1 MAGVSLGPTASPSPA
16 LPPQE
21 AANAAAH
28 TTASPVVQVSGL
40 TIRFGAMDAPAA
52 VDGISLSINAGET
65 LALVGESGSG
75 KSVTARAL
83 VSLLGGGATVTADVL
98 RVAGL
103 DIPKL
108 GRRQLEKL
116 RGATVGT
123 ITQDALS
130 SLDPLR
136 LVGREVDDAL
146 RLHTSL
152 SALQRR
158 TRVLE
163 LLAEAGIPDPRV
175 RAAQRSGE
183 LSGGLRQR
191 ALIAAALAA
200 NPKLLVADEPTTA
213 LDAQVR
219 NGILDLIKR
228 QADTGMAVLLISH
241 DLGAVAR
248 VADRVAVMTDGR
260 IVEEGPTARVLEAP
274 AHEYTRRLLAA
285 SPAGKPRHQA
295 LLAGITAGTPT
306 SGTASAVPR
315 PPASTHPRPQ
325 SVSATGSP
333 STPPALQA
341 RGIAVSFTS
350 RGEAPRTVLSG
361 LDFNL
366 PEGTTLGLVG
376 PSGSGKTTLAR
387 IALGLQK
394 PDAGELLL
402 LGEKWSSLPET
413 QRRPRRGLIGAIYQD
428 PMASFDPRFTV
439 AQLLTDSITHGA
451 STRSSA
457 VRPRVRELLDSVGL
471 ESTLAARR
479 PRTLSGG
486 QRQRVAI
493 ARALGAEP
501 RVLVLDEPVSALDV
515 TIQAQVLDLLD
526 SLQRD
531 LTLSYLFIS
540 HDSDV
545 IEHMSD
551 TVLRLD

>member
-1 MAGVSLGPTASPSPA
+1 MPSIPPGSTASPAPLSAPSGSA
-16 LPPQE
+16 DPI
-21 AANAAAH
+21 
-28 TTASPVVQVSGL
+28 ASPVVQVSNL

-52 VDGISLSINAGET
+52 VDGISLTINAGET

-83 VSLLGGGATVTADVL
+83 VSLIGAGATVTADVL

-103 DIPKL
+103 DIPRL

-158 TRVLE
+158 IRVLE

-228 QADTGMAVLLISH
+228 QADNGMAVLLISH

-260 IVEEGPTARVLEAP
+260 IVEQGPTATVLDAP
-274 AHEYTRRLLAA
+274 AHDYTRRLLAA
-285 SPAGKPRHQA
+285 SPAGKPRHQP
-295 LLAGITAGTPT
+295 LLAVNPGGAPPATAH
-306 SGTASAVPR
+306 PR
-315 PPASTHPRPQ
+315 PPAI
-325 SVSATGSP
+325 SATVVPTGA
-333 STPPALQA
+333 PALQG
-341 RGIAVSFTS
+341 RSLTVSFTA
-350 RGEAPRTVLSG
+350 RGEAPRPVLTD
-361 LDFNL
+361 LDFDL
-366 PEGTTLGLVG
+366 PEGSTLGLVG

-394 PDAGELLL
+394 PDTGEMLLQ
-402 LGEKWSSLPET
+402 GEPWSSLTET
-413 QRRPRRGLIGAIYQD
+413 QRRPRRGTIGAIYQD

-439 AQLLTDSITHGA
+439 AQLLTDSITGGT
-451 STRSSA
+451 SIRSRA
-457 VRPRVRELLDSVGL
+457 AEPRVRELLDSVGL
-471 ESTLAARR
+471 DSTLAARR

-493 ARALGAEP
+493 ARALGAKP

-526 SLQRD
+526 TLQRE
-531 LTLSYLFIS
+531 LGLSYLFIS
-540 HDSDV
+540 HDTDV

-551 TVLRLD
+551 TVLRLG